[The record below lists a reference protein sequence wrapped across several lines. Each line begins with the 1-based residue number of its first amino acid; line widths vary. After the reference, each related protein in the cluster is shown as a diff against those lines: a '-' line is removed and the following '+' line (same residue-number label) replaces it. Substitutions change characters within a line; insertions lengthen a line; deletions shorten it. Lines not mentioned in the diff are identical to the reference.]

1 MKVSYSSDNPKAWLR
16 NCGKWQTMNVRKNK
30 DPVYRQYIKRSLDQS
45 FSNKQK
51 KCILKLTKIAHLYCS
66 LWAKQKWH
74 EIPTIVARHFV
85 ARIKTSDLYL
95 TAITF
100 EIRAVRHFPHLPHLY
115 VSSLGS
121 FKDATNTKHVSYI
134 KGNNTEFSV
143 CHPEVF
149 NKYITTQWCISQT
162 QQNFTTFI
170 IVLGQRVSILI
181 ESSSG
186 LSKIQILTVS

>member
-1 MKVSYSSDNPKAWLR
+1 MKVAYSFDNPQAWLS
-16 NCGKWQTMNVRKNK
+16 NCRKWQTMNVRKNK

-51 KCILKLTKIAHLYCS
+51 MYMLKLTKIAYPYSS

-74 EIPTIVARHFV
+74 EIPTTVARHFV
-85 ARIKTSDLYL
+85 ARIKTSDQYL

-121 FKDATNTKHVSYI
+121 FKDAIHTKHVKYI
-134 KGNNTEFSV
+134 KATTLNL
-143 CHPEVF
+143 VF
-149 NKYITTQWCISQT
+149 TIPKC
-162 QQNFTTFI
+162 
-170 IVLGQRVSILI
+170 
-181 ESSSG
+181 
-186 LSKIQILTVS
+186 LTNI